1 MKLVK
6 CTPIKG
12 EDGETIYTNAVELVS
27 GDIQTLKLRA
37 QHLCQLMDVE
47 AAPWVGKY
55 PIMGEA
61 RIESTN
67 EWVMQLGNGIILAI
81 EK

>member
-6 CTPIKG
+6 CTPIRG
-12 EDGETIYTNAVELVS
+12 EDGENIYTNVVEMVS
-27 GDIQTLKLRA
+27 DDTQSLKLRA
-37 QHLCQLMDVE
+37 QHLCQLMDVQ
-47 AAPWVGKY
+47 ATPWVGKY

-61 RIESTN
+61 RIESTT
-67 EWVMQLGNGIILAI
+67 EWVMQLKNGIVFAI